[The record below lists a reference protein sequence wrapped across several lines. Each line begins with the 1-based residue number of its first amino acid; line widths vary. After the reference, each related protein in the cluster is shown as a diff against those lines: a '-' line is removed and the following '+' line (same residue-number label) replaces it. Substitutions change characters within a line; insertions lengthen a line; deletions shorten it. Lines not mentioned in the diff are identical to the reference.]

1 MSRHCTHP
9 QPHADRS
16 GLSCR
21 LPCLLCVV
29 LSSDRRFYSRQ
40 FAVQLAVY
48 LIAPKAPLV
57 SMHVY
62 CRGRV
67 LWTRARPRRISG
79 RQDGPIASVIERGW
93 QGNYFLGVG
102 DVRARP
108 TGVGSEVTQSAPTAS
123 GQPINALR
131 FLSSGRYVHV
141 NINACARVD
150 AMCRRQF
157 RPGPATPGAV
167 IATTLANTSTWRTW
181 TSRQYVSDENWRSQR
196 DCH

>member
-1 MSRHCTHP
+1 MHAFRASR
-9 QPHADRS
+9 RS
-16 GLSCR
+16 IRVSLSLT
-21 LPCLLCVV
+21 LPCLHRPILRSAILQSTVCSIARCISNRDQGSFDACVTPKARAF
-29 LSSDRRFYSRQ
+29 LNTRATPPHQRPSGRAD
-40 FAVQLAVY
+40 
-48 LIAPKAPLV
+48 IAP
-57 SMHVY
+57 
-62 CRGRV
+62 
-67 LWTRARPRRISG
+67 
-79 RQDGPIASVIERGW
+79 VIERGW

-131 FLSSGRYVHV
+131 FLSSGRYVYV
-141 NINACARVD
+141 GINACARVD
-150 AMCRRQF
+150 ETCRRQL

-181 TSRQYVSDENWRSQR
+181 TSRQYVTDENWRSHC